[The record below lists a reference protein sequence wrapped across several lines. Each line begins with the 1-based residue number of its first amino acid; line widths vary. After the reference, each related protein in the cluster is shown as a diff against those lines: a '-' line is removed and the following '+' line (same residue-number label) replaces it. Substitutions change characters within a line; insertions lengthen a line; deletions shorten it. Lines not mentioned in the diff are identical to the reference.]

1 MEYKTRQWHEKCF
14 CCCVCKTAIGTKSFI
29 PREQEIYC
37 AGCYEE
43 KYATRCIKCKKVSWS
58 SSLDQNRRRFV
69 TVWRLSRRSS
79 PAAVWPTRTN
89 RGTVSASRA
98 PTARCRWPAS
108 ASPAATR
115 SRTVPIASGS
125 CSPRDAPPVSSQLP
139 VSLPFWAHFSSVL
152 PLALLNCQKVWGY
165 ANVLPS
171 FFRTRNR
178 WYPFHLVRG
187 PPLAQ
192 RLLHLRDLQDVAGR
206 TRFHHRRAGRHL
218 SGVRQAETDVNCKCG
233 DAKQKQQIKTKHRL
247 TKKHNEQQ
255 QQNDILKDA
264 C

>member
-58 SSLDQNRRRFV
+58 SPLDQNRRRFV

-115 SRTVPIASGS
+115 SRTVPSASGS

-139 VSLPFWAHFSSVL
+139 VSLPFWAHFGSVL

-171 FFRTRNR
+171 FFPNQESVVPVSSRSRTATGTTIASSARSARHRWSDAVSSPTSRTSSVRSAPSRN
-178 WYPFHLVRG
+178 W
-187 PPLAQ
+187 
-192 RLLHLRDLQDVAGR
+192 
-206 TRFHHRRAGRHL
+206 
-218 SGVRQAETDVNCKCG
+218 CK
-233 DAKQKQQIKTKHRL
+233 L
-247 TKKHNEQQ
+247 
-255 QQNDILKDA
+255 
-264 C
+264 